1 MAIKP
6 LKLKRYISEEEAAL
20 LLSLLIDEKVS
31 SKDMA
36 EYALEGVIPAYMQ
49 FSPVDTETYPGP
61 AFSLAT
67 RADLAENDRFRD
79 EFNAAHP
86 EYKKNIPELIRNETT
101 AVIPYPLSFD
111 GWTTDSNGETWKV
124 FAGRADLGIDE
135 ITSEHYVRVYAP
147 PEVCLAANIMNDP
160 KACPKWPAILHSHGE
175 TWGDSDG
182 EDRPDYMLSPFRAEE
197 VQDNI
202 AVANI
207 RSTSSEVGPINW
219 PMVVAGLVK
228 LLEPQ
233 WPKQFKISDDI
244 AEFKLPGA
252 GKRSVDEALSAAN
265 QAMLGIGPKKRR

>member
-6 LKLKRYISEEEAAL
+6 LKLKRYISEEEAAQ

-67 RADLAENDRFRD
+67 RADLAENYRFRD
-79 EFNAAHP
+79 EFKAAHP
-86 EYKKNIPELIRNETT
+86 EYKKNIPEFIRNESL

-111 GWTTDSNGETWKV
+111 NWITDSNGETWKV
-124 FAGRADLGIDE
+124 FAGRADLGVDE
-135 ITSEHYVRVYAP
+135 VTSEHYVRVYAP
-147 PEVCLAANIMNDP
+147 PEVCLAADIMNDP

-197 VQDNI
+197 VQDRI
-202 AVANI
+202 AIANGH
-207 RSTSSEVGPINW
+207 SSLPGAEVLNW
-219 PMVVAGLVK
+219 RMVIAGLVK

-233 WPKQFKISDDI
+233 WPKQFQISDEI
-244 AEFKLPGA
+244 AAFKLPGA
-252 GKRSVDEALSAAN
+252 GKRSVDKALSAAN